1 VSLTLTTEKIA
12 FRVFSTFAYT
22 SMLTHSR
29 NLLAVGLLLLATALF
44 LTGCDLFGSNDGS
57 AVDVGVVAW
66 ETEQASVETPAS
78 SKLNLETFEPLT
90 TPDTVQVGQ
99 SFEVEIQT
107 TGPDSCY
114 EADRV
119 ETEQDAL
126 LIEVTPYDRDRT
138 GEDGLQCPQ
147 EPIII
152 KRTLD
157 LQFDTP
163 GEALIRLNGQ
173 RVIGN
178 DFSNRDDTVIEHDV
192 TVVE

>member
-1 VSLTLTTEKIA
+1 
-12 FRVFSTFAYT
+12 
-22 SMLTHSR
+22 MLTHIRTS
-29 NLLAVGLLLLATALF
+29 LAVGLLLLATALF
-44 LTGCDLFGSNDGS
+44 LTGCDLFGSDDGP

-66 ETEQASVETPAS
+66 EAEPASVETLAS
-78 SKLNLETFEPLT
+78 SLNLETFDPLT

-99 SFEVEIQT
+99 SFEVEVQT
-107 TGPDSCY
+107 AGPNSCY

-178 DFSNRDDTVIEHDV
+178 DFSNRDNTVIEHDV